1 MTDAPSPAPA
11 PAGVRVVPMTP
22 AHWPEVRDVYALGI
36 ATGES
41 TLEPEPPDWERFDAA
56 KLPEHRLVA
65 VDDAGTLRGTDRVLG
80 WVAVSRTSERAVYAG
95 VVEVSVYVHPDAHGR
110 GVGRTLLTALLAS
123 TDEGGIWT
131 VQASVFP
138 ENTASVALHTSVGF
152 RVVGRRER
160 LGRMTHGPRA
170 GTWRD
175 VLLLER
181 RRADD

>member
-1 MTDAPSPAPA
+1 MTDAPSPAA
-11 PAGVRVVPMTP
+11 PGVRVVPLTE
-22 AHWPEVRDVYALGI
+22 AHWPAVREIYALGI

-41 TLEPEPPDWERFDAA
+41 TLEPEPPDWDRFDAG
-56 KLPEHRLVA
+56 KLADHRYVA
-65 VDDAGTLRGTDRVLG
+65 LDDAGTVLG
-80 WVAVSRTSERAVYAG
+80 WVAVSPTSERAVYAG

-110 GVGRTLLTALLAS
+110 GVGRTLLAALLDSA
-123 TDEGGIWT
+123 DRGGLWT
-131 VQASVFP
+131 VQAGVFP
-138 ENTASVALHTSVGF
+138 ENTASVALHTSAGF

-181 RRADD
+181 RRAAD

>member
-1 MTDAPSPAPA
+1 M
-11 PAGVRVVPMTP
+11 PAGVRVVPLTD
-22 AHWPEVRDVYALGI
+22 AHWPEVRAIHALGI
-36 ATGES
+36 ATGEA
-41 TLEPEPPDWERFDAA
+41 TLEPEPPDRDRFDAGR
-56 KLPEHRLVA
+56 LPDHRFVA
-65 VDDAGTLRGTDRVLG
+65 VDDAGTVLG
-80 WVAVSRTSERAVYAG
+80 WVTVSPTSQRAVYAG

-110 GVGRTLLTALLAS
+110 GVGRALLTTLLAS
-123 TDEGGIWT
+123 TDRGGIWT
-131 VQASVFP
+131 VQAGIFP
-138 ENTASVALHTSVGF
+138 ENTASIALHTSVGF